1 MESKRVV
8 RHFSVFHQIS
18 QFIRLFFLKMRVN
31 LAVKVMRGVEQ
42 DRTTVLY

>member
-1 MESKRVV
+1 
-8 RHFSVFHQIS
+8 
-18 QFIRLFFLKMRVN
+18 LKMRVN